1 LLSYIRSL
9 PPATGQGAVFALPL
23 PVRVL
28 YGFGAIQD
36 AAAKIDHA
44 LPPQAPVAE
53 GVTIEHGR
61 YIASMC
67 MGCHGPKLEG
77 GKVPGG
83 APDWPP
89 AARLAPGHGS
99 VMSDR
104 YAETDA
110 FLKMLRS
117 GTRSDGSAIAVMPFE
132 TLSKLSDTDAR
143 ALHLYLA
150 SLKG

>member
-1 LLSYIRSL
+1 
-9 PPATGQGAVFALPL
+9 
-23 PVRVL
+23 
-28 YGFGAIQD
+28 
-36 AAAKIDHA
+36 
-44 LPPQAPVAE
+44 
-53 GVTIEHGR
+53 
-61 YIASMC
+61 

-89 AARLAPGHGS
+89 AARLAAGHGS

-104 YAETDA
+104 YAEADA

-117 GTRSDGSAIAVMPFE
+117 GTRPDGSAIAVMPFE